1 MAAWG
6 WLGALAL
13 ALVASVLGG
22 AAEAKDRVIRIDL
35 AGPSKPR
42 DRMADFSIGSDF
54 PGTLF
59 RQDSLDQLSK
69 VQNELHFRYIR
80 FHAIFHDVFGTY
92 TDVGGK
98 PVYDWSKIDALYDEL
113 LKRGLKP
120 FVELGFTPVAMA
132 SSPASIFY
140 WKGNTSHPQPA
151 KWDAL
156 IDTFVRH
163 EIEKRGIDEVRS
175 WYFEVWNEPNLAGF
189 WEGADKAAYFD
200 LYARTARIL
209 KAADPQLRVGGPATA
224 GAAWVPE
231 FLAFAHA
238 NQLPVDFVTT
248 HTYGVQGGFLDA
260 NGKED
265 NKLDPSPDSIVGDV
279 ARVRKEIDASAYP
292 GIPLY
297 FSEWSTS
304 YSPRDSVHDSYLSA
318 AFILDKLR
326 RTEGLAQGMSYWTFS
341 DLFEEPGPQ
350 TTPFEGGFGLMNP
363 QGIRKPAWFAYK
375 YLNRLG
381 DAEYATGDAQSIA
394 TAKDGRVQLLAW
406 HYASPDQKVSNRSY
420 YTKVQPVADAG
431 RLILDVSG
439 LAPGNYRVE
448 IRRTGYR
455 SNDPNTA
462 FIEMGSPQLLR
473 SDQLSLLND
482 VTADLPSRET
492 LTVKRNGRG
501 QVTVQMRA
509 YDVVLVELTKV

>member
-1 MAAWG
+1 M
-6 WLGALAL
+6 
-13 ALVASVLGG
+13 
-22 AAEAKDRVIRIDL
+22 
-35 AGPSKPR
+35 
-42 DRMADFSIGSDF
+42 
-54 PGTLF
+54 
-59 RQDSLDQLSK
+59 
-69 VQNELHFRYIR
+69 
-80 FHAIFHDVFGTY
+80 
-92 TDVGGK
+92 
-98 PVYDWSKIDALYDEL
+98 
-113 LKRGLKP
+113 
-120 FVELGFTPVAMA
+120 
-132 SSPASIFY
+132 
-140 WKGNTSHPQPA
+140 
-151 KWDAL
+151 
-156 IDTFVRH
+156 
-163 EIEKRGIDEVRS
+163 
-175 WYFEVWNEPNLAGF
+175 
-189 WEGADKAAYFD
+189 
-200 LYARTARIL
+200 
-209 KAADPQLRVGGPATA
+209 
-224 GAAWVPE
+224 
-231 FLAFAHA
+231 
-238 NQLPVDFVTT
+238 
-248 HTYGVQGGFLDA
+248 
-260 NGKED
+260 
-265 NKLDPSPDSIVGDV
+265 
-279 ARVRKEIDASAYP
+279 
-292 GIPLY
+292 
-297 FSEWSTS
+297 
-304 YSPRDSVHDSYLSA
+304 HDSYLSA

-326 RTEGLAQGMSYWTFS
+326 RTEALAQGMSYWTFS

-350 TTPFEGGFGLMNP
+350 AMPFEGGFGLMNP

-482 VTADLPSRET
+482 VTADVPSRET